1 MASYT
6 FDTLS
11 YAKDLIA
18 AGIPQQ
24 QAEVISL
31 RQRSLIENELAT
43 KTDIAGIQRDM
54 KRMDVDLRRSIKKLE
69 TGLQRD
75 VKSLGNQTDST
86 PWICCGHRPWRNDH
100 THQTAVAAQANQV
113 SCGGRLCAKAR

>member
-1 MASYT
+1 MSESPNDPMASYT

-18 AGIPQQ
+18 AGMPQQ

-43 KTDIAGIQRDM
+43 KTDIKNTEIELKRDIKVM
-54 KRMDVDLRRSIKKLE
+54 EFTMTLR
-69 TGLQRD
+69 
-75 VKSLGNQTDST
+75 LGTIVVTS
-86 PWICCGHRPWRNDH
+86 
-100 THQTAVAAQANQV
+100 
-113 SCGGRLCAKAR
+113 LCAITALNQLIT

>member
-1 MASYT
+1 MSESPNDPMASYT

-11 YAKDLIA
+11 YVKKLIA
-18 AGIPQQ
+18 AGMPQQ

-75 VKSLGNQTDST
+75 VKASETRLTLRLGSVVVIALGAMTT
-86 PWICCGHRPWRNDH
+86 L
-100 THQTAVAAQANQV
+100 TK
-113 SCGGRLCAKAR
+113 LL

>member
-1 MASYT
+1 MSESPNDPMASYT

-18 AGIPQQ
+18 AGMPQQ

-43 KTDIAGIQRDM
+43 KTDIKNTEIELKRDIKVM
-54 KRMDVDLRRSIKKLE
+54 EFTMTLRLGTI
-69 TGLQRD
+69 
-75 VKSLGNQTDST
+75 VVISLGAITALNQLIT
-86 PWICCGHRPWRNDH
+86 
-100 THQTAVAAQANQV
+100 
-113 SCGGRLCAKAR
+113 